1 MSKNSELFEQAKA
14 YYVGG
19 VHAAN
24 RLHSCLGAPLYLDHV
39 DGCHLYDADGI
50 SGFPYIRRCGPL
62 WLSPSPA
69 DGGGAEGA
77 GAGQPDEF

>member
-1 MSKNSELFEQAKA
+1 MSKNSELFKQAKA

-39 DGCHLYDADGI
+39 DGCHLYDVDGKEYLDFHT
-50 SGFPYIRRCGPL
+50 S
-62 WLSPSPA
+62 
-69 DGGGAEGA
+69 A
-77 GAGQPDEF
+77 GAALFGYRQIGRASCRERV

>member
-39 DGCHLYDADGI
+39 DGCHLYDADGKVYQI
-50 SGFPYIRRCGPL
+50 GR
-62 WLSPSPA
+62 A
-69 DGGGAEGA
+69 HV
-77 GAGQPDEF
+77 